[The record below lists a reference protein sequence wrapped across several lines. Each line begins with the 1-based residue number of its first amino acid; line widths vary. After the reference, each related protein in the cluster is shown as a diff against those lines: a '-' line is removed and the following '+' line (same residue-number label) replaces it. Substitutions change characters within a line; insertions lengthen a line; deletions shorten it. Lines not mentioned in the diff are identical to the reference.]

1 MSVLLIGS
9 LNMDINLEVEHFVL
23 PGQTIPA
30 KHARYSDG
38 GKGLNQASA
47 VSRLGGRV
55 TILGCVGND
64 DNGHHLVKDL
74 VDDGV
79 NVEHIK
85 YSSITTGLA
94 MIEIEESG
102 NNRIIVNR
110 GANNDCT
117 KEYILSKEE
126 LFKECDIVL
135 LQQEIPLETIY
146 TTLELAKKYHKTIIL
161 NPAPIN
167 KEFDLSYLKDID
179 YITPNEVELALL
191 VNQGDTYK
199 EKMEHLLELGI
210 KNVITTL
217 GDQGCLLL
225 NQDGY
230 RQYDAFKVQA
240 IDTVGAGDC
249 FNGALAAYLD
259 KGNNL
264 EDSIQ
269 FAQKASSLSVVRN
282 GARDSMPTLEEVKN
296 A

>member
-1 MSVLLIGS
+1 MKKRDEREEYPFTDEDLKKACAVVAKAMADS
-9 LNMDINLEVEHFVL
+9 F
-23 PGQTIPA
+23 PA
-30 KHARYSDG
+30 P
-38 GKGLNQASA
+38 
-47 VSRLGGRV
+47 
-55 TILGCVGND
+55 
-64 DNGHHLVKDL
+64 
-74 VDDGV
+74 
-79 NVEHIK
+79 E
-85 YSSITTGLA
+85 
-94 MIEIEESG
+94 
-102 NNRIIVNR
+102 
-110 GANNDCT
+110 
-117 KEYILSKEE
+117 
-126 LFKECDIVL
+126 ECD
-135 LQQEIPLETIY
+135 Y
-146 TTLELAKKYHKTIIL
+146 TFS
-161 NPAPIN
+161 P
-167 KEFDLSYLKDID
+167 EF
-179 YITPNEVELALL
+179 
-191 VNQGDTYK
+191 K
-199 EKMEHLLELGI
+199 EKMENLLELGI